1 MVNPLTPYL
10 SIVSFAVKPVLKL
23 GFALVVIGIV
33 MIALGYDPIGLA
45 FGTIES
51 LVRSAIPG
59 I

>member
-10 SIVSFAVKPVLKL
+10 SIVSFAVDPVLKL
-23 GFALVVIGIV
+23 GFAAVVIGIV
-33 MIALGYDPIGLA
+33 MIALGYVPIGLA
-45 FGTIES
+45 FGWIES

>member
-10 SIVSFAVKPVLKL
+10 SIVSFAVDPVLKL
-23 GFALVVIGIV
+23 VFAAVVIGIV

-45 FGTIES
+45 FGWIES